1 MEKYDLLEIT
11 LKKPDD
17 FLKVKETLSRIG
29 IASKQEKKLYQ
40 TAHILHKQG
49 KYYLVHFKQL
59 FELDDK
65 PTTITSDDIKRRNT
79 IARLLNDWD
88 LLQIVNKTNLETC
101 SLNTIKILSFQEKSE
116 WELCPKYNLGKS

>member
-59 FELDDK
+59 FELDGK